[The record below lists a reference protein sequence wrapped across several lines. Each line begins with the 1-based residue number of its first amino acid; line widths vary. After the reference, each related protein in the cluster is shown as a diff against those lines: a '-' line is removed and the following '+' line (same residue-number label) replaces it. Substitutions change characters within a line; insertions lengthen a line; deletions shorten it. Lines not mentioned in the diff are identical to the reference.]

1 MTLDKVCKMLKQMKL
16 PLAYNHFKSEQQTP
30 YLVYMVSETESFAAD
45 NKVYHKEDRFAIELY
60 TSKKDTHSE
69 TRLEVLLEDHEV
81 YYEKYEA
88 YLESEKMYQIRYEI

>member
-1 MTLDKVCKMLKQMKL
+1 MTLDKVCKMLKQIEL
-16 PLAYNHFKSEQQTP
+16 PLAYNHFKSEQNPP
-30 YLVYMVSETESFAAD
+30 YLVYMISETESFAAD

-60 TSKKDTHSE
+60 TAKKDTLLE

-88 YLESEKMYQIRYEI
+88 YIDTEKMYQIRYEI